1 MSGVGRRRDA
11 DVVIKGVGRRIRQIR
26 TEAGLTQQEV
36 ADQLGVTVQ
45 YAQRLEY
52 GLNLSIRSMVKVA
65 DVLRVDVAT
74 FFERPAY

>member
-1 MSGVGRRRDA
+1 MRGVGRRRDA
-11 DVVIKGVGRRIRQIR
+11 DVVIKGVGGRIRQIR

-74 FFERPAY
+74 FFERPAD